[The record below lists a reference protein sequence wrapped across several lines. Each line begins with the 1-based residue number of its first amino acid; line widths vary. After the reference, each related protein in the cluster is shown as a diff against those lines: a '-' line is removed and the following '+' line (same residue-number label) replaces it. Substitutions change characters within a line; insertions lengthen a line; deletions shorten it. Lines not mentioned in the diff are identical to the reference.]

1 MRDTPRPLVTIGI
14 AAFNAQDTLQAAV
27 ESAYAQTWQPIEVVV
42 VDDCSTDETPA
53 LLERLQREHP
63 GLRVLRLSRN
73 GGVAVVRNRIV
84 AEARGE
90 FLAFFDDDDRS
101 DPERVERQVERVV
114 DYERQFAHGAPVISH
129 TARRVVYP
137 DGHVRIEPTKGER
150 DGHPAPSGVA
160 VAAKVLLGK
169 PLIDGSGACPTCS
182 QVARVST
189 YRALGGFD
197 ESLRRG
203 EDTDLV
209 IRLALAG
216 GHFVGISS
224 PLVTQV
230 MTRTSE
236 KSIADEHRSF
246 VRIME
251 KHRDFIAANGNYEF
265 CCRWIQVK
273 YAWLARQWR
282 LCLPQMLGL
291 MLRHPLLTAQR
302 IREALPNTALNRAFS
317 RFHDTALER
326 S

>member
-1 MRDTPRPLVTIGI
+1 MHETPRPLVTIGI
-14 AAFNAQDTLQAAV
+14 AAFNAEDTLQAAV
-27 ESAYAQTWQPIEVVV
+27 ESAHAQTWLPLEVVV
-42 VDDCSTDETPA
+42 VDDCSTDGTPE
-53 LLERLQREHP
+53 LLERLQLQFP
-63 GLRVLRLSRN
+63 SLRVVRLPRN

-84 AEARGE
+84 VEARGE
-90 FLAFFDDDDRS
+90 FLAFFDDDDCS
-101 DPERVERQVERVV
+101 DPERVARQVERIV
-114 DYERQFAHGAPVISH
+114 DYERRFAQGAPVISH

-137 DGHVRIEPTKGER
+137 DGHVRIERTKGER
-150 DGHPAPSGVA
+150 EGHAAPSGVA
-160 VAAKVLLGK
+160 VAAKVLTGK
-169 PLIDGSGACPTCS
+169 PLVDGDGACPTCS
-182 QVARVST
+182 QMARVTT

-203 EDTDLV
+203 EDTELV

-236 KSIADEHRSF
+236 KSIADEYRSF
-246 VRIME
+246 VRIMD
-251 KHRDFIAANGNYEF
+251 KYRDFIAANGNYEF

-291 MLRHPLLTAQR
+291 MLRHPVLTAQR

-317 RFHDTALER
+317 RFHETAAEQT
-326 S
+326 